1 MSRIGKKPVAIPQGV
16 QVELNGNVIAVKGPK
31 GQLTREL
38 RSEVDVAIEN
48 NEVIVTRSSD
58 DKLKRSLHGL
68 TRTLI
73 FNMIEG
79 VTKGFEKSLDIVG
92 VGYRAQKQG
101 TKLVL
106 QMGYSH
112 PVEMEAANGIE
123 FDVPTP
129 NKVIVKGIDKEI
141 VGQVAANIRKVR
153 KPEPYKGKGIRYT
166 NEVVRRKVGKTG
178 KK

>member
-92 VGYRAQKQG
+92 VGYRAQ
-101 TKLVL
+101 
-106 QMGYSH
+106 
-112 PVEMEAANGIE
+112 
-123 FDVPTP
+123 
-129 NKVIVKGIDKEI
+129 NKEL
-141 VGQVAANIRKVR
+141 N
-153 KPEPYKGKGIRYT
+153 
-166 NEVVRRKVGKTG
+166 
-178 KK
+178 